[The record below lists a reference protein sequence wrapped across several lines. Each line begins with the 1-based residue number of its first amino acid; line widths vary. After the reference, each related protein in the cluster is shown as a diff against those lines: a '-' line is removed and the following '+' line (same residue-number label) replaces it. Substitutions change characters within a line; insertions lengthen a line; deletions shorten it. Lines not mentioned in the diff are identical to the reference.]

1 MLLIATHLGLP
12 VSTTHD
18 IVGCILGFTIAAKGF
33 GSVDWGVIKKVV
45 ISWVASPLISGVIA
59 SLIFA
64 FIKYAIMRSE
74 KPFQRAYYLFPVI
87 LFVGL
92 G

>member
-59 SLIFA
+59 SLIFS
-64 FIKYAIMRSE
+64 FIKFGIMRSE
-74 KPFQRAYYLFPVI
+74 HPFQRAYYLFPVI
-87 LFVGL
+87 LFVGI

>member
-1 MLLIATHLGLP
+1 MLFIATHLGLP

-33 GSVDWGVIKKVV
+33 SSVAWSVIIKVV
-45 ISWVASPLISGVIA
+45 VSWVASPLIAGLVAAI
-59 SLIFA
+59 IFS

-74 KPFQRAYYLFPVI
+74 HPFNRAYYLFPVI
-87 LFVGL
+87 LLVGL